1 MNTVAANSA
10 LIVDGLPLSMT
21 SETLTNL
28 FTPFGKVTWARVV
41 MDRYR
46 RSLSYGYVV
55 MEVDADAAKAVEA
68 LDGKNLG
75 GGQKLKIVYA
85 PVPPLPRK

>member
-10 LIVDGLPLSMT
+10 LIVDGLPLSLT
-21 SETLTNL
+21 SEHLTEM
-28 FTPFGKVTWARVV
+28 FSQFGKVTWARVV

-55 MEVDADAAKAVEA
+55 MDVDADAVKAAQA
-68 LDGKNLG
+68 LHGKDIG
-75 GGQKLKIVYA
+75 GGRKLYIVYR
-85 PVPPLPRK
+85 PVPPLSSI

>member
-1 MNTVAANSA
+1 MNTVVANSA

-21 SETLTNL
+21 SENLTDL

-46 RSLSYGYVV
+46 RSMSYGYVV
-55 MEVDADAAKAVEA
+55 MEADADAGKAVEA
-68 LDGKNLG
+68 LDGKLIG
-75 GGQKLKIVYA
+75 SQKLKIVYA
-85 PVPPLPRK
+85 PVPPLPRRA